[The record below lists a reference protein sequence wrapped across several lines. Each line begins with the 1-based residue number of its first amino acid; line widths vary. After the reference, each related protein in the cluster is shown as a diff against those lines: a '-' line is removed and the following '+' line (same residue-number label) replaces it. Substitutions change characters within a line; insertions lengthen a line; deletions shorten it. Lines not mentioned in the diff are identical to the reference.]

1 MLCILV
7 PQPLDRPYT
16 VARYYAHDR
25 PWQTST
31 RQRFLV
37 NILTSNPMRTARLHP
52 RLDLRG
58 WTFSCARCNVSAEV
72 PISQW
77 ARLRRT
83 MSQRHA
89 QLTGNAIEDRPG
101 RLLGVHVL
109 VRVEMGRFSED
120 RLCDAVFPRRVVTRQ
135 ACAWTRPEKSASNSC
150 SVPGAAFAP
159 WSNVMRT
166 ASSRVR
172 SSSLEKRA
180 PSSRDP
186 RWRDQ
191 RRHAH
196 HNEEPTVARFDAP
209 NEPNL
214 AIGGATWSLLC

>member
-16 VARYYAHDR
+16 VARYYAHDG
-25 PWQTST
+25 PWQTWT

-58 WTFSCARCNVSAEV
+58 WTFSYARCNVSAEV

-89 QLTGNAIEDRPG
+89 QLPGNAIEDRPG
-101 RLLGVHVL
+101 RLPRCACAGASRDGTVFGRSVVRRGLPTPRRDSPGVCMDEAREIGL
-109 VRVEMGRFSED
+109 EFLFGTWRRFCSVVQRDED
-120 RLCDAVFPRRVVTRQ
+120 RQFEGP
-135 ACAWTRPEKSASNSC
+135 
-150 SVPGAAFAP
+150 
-159 WSNVMRT
+159 
-166 ASSRVR
+166 
-172 SSSLEKRA
+172 
-180 PSSRDP
+180 
-186 RWRDQ
+186 
-191 RRHAH
+191 
-196 HNEEPTVARFDAP
+196 
-209 NEPNL
+209 
-214 AIGGATWSLLC
+214 